1 MPSFRRVP
9 SFSVTSKLPSGR
21 KPSDQAPENPDAT
34 FSMRIV
40 PAEVS
45 SAEAEV
51 GWLTMTAIKSEKSAE
66 YLWDR
71 IIDVS
76 FI

>member
-1 MPSFRRVP
+1 
-9 SFSVTSKLPSGR
+9 
-21 KPSDQAPENPDAT
+21 
-34 FSMRIV
+34 MRIV